1 MSNNLIY
8 RETQKFGLVCFWG
21 IGLCWAIALGVMGYT
36 YFNLKTAGKLS
47 NDFYIPFILV
57 MGVLTLV
64 EILFFSARLV
74 IEVRESGIF
83 IRYIPFHL
91 HFKEIPLDTCIKVQ
105 AVSYSPLGDYGG
117 WGIRYA
123 PKGRCYN
130 CKGTQ
135 GVKLEFANGK
145 HIMLGTQKP
154 QELEAAI
161 RLIWKEGSPRL

>member
-1 MSNNLIY
+1 MSENLIF
-8 RETQKFGLVCFWG
+8 RETQKFSLAWFWVFGLS
-21 IGLCWAIALGVMGYT
+21 WATALGVMGYT
-36 YFNLKTAGKLS
+36 YFDLKTAGKLS
-47 NDFYIPFILV
+47 NDFYISFFLV
-57 MGVLTLV
+57 IGVLTLV
-64 EILFFSARLV
+64 ETLFFAAMLV
-74 IEVRESGIF
+74 IEVRESGVF
-83 IRYIPFHL
+83 IRYIPFHR

-105 AVSYSPLGDYGG
+105 AVTYSPLGDYGG

-161 RLIWKEGSPRL
+161 RLIWKEGSSRL